1 MKKTLLI
8 VFALLFG
15 MATMA
20 QNRALFIN
28 ESFDGSSM
36 PSGWSI
42 AGMGTSNWSISGT
55 TNAGGSANELM
66 LYWSPQFN
74 GTSRVV
80 MPAVDLTGVSN
91 VTVSFK
97 HALDNYSG
105 AHTIGI
111 ATSSDNG
118 ANWNVGWSQNYSTSN
133 SWSVLQTITTP
144 DMGQANVQFCL
155 FYTGNAYNINNWY
168 FDDIQIFSLENLDLG
183 INATS
188 LPTYVASGANTMDIT
203 VFNFSTTAV
212 TSVEASY
219 DLDNGTPVTQ
229 TFNVNIPSLGSST
242 LTFDTPLSLIPG
254 NFEVHFNILKV
265 NGVDDDIASNNVLTK
280 AITVALA
287 SADKIPMIE
296 HFSSST
302 CGPCVSVNTTM
313 LNFCNNNQGRFT
325 YTKYQM
331 NWPGNGDPYYT
342 AEGGTRRTYYG
353 VSAVPQCFLDGEDQ
367 GYAAVTVNA
376 FNQHAD
382 ELAFMDV
389 RGSFTVSGNTISV
402 KADIMPYIDINA
414 RVYVSV
420 NEKETHGNVGSNGE
434 TSFHH
439 IFMKMLPNADG
450 TTLDFVT
457 GELQHLEFTQ
467 DMTGTHVEEM
477 SDLEVSIWVQDY
489 NSHQVL
495 NSHFAYEY
503 TDVHPYPVENLSFV
517 ADGDN
522 LLASWNAPASGNPTG
537 YNVYINGE
545 LMAEGITNTEYT
557 YTPTDPNQFYE
568 VEVVAL
574 YGTDKTSV
582 KAVAAVEGGASSCD
596 PVSDLFAQAY
606 EYNGQNGAYVGWTNP
621 EGAVSYDLYVGD
633 YFLGNAADQPIFIGF
648 DGEPAG
654 VYTIGVIA
662 IYDDCQSEMA
672 TVDFEWLPTSVDE
685 TLVATSL
692 YPNPTS
698 GQFTLEGADI
708 VKVEVYNLM
717 GQKVYEAE
725 NGEGKTENHIDA
737 ANWSKGMYLVSVIH
751 QQGTVETLKLV
762 VR

>member
-155 FYTGNAYNINNWY
+155 FYTGNAYNLNNWY

-302 CGPCVSVNTTM
+302 CGPCVSVNNTM

-522 LLASWNAPASGNPTG
+522 LLASWNAPANGNPTG

-545 LMAEGITNTEYT
+545 LLVEGTNNTEYT

-596 PVSDLFAQAY
+596 PVTDLFAQAY
-606 EYNGQNGAYVGWTNP
+606 EYNGSNGAYVAWTNP

-633 YFLGNAADQPIFIGF
+633 YFLGNAVNQPIFIGF

-662 IYDDCQSEMA
+662 LYDDCQSEMA

-717 GQKVYEAE
+717 GQKVYEQLGD
-725 NGEGKTENHIDA
+725 NVVNIDA